1 MVYVKRWVGKTEPG
15 GVVSP
20 GIIYCLPVRLV
31 SRAVRVAERGF
42 GRCVV
47 VCVCVFPSRALARL
61 LFSTYNHL
69 YFKNVLPIDYI
80 DVYQ

>member
-47 VCVCVFPSRALARL
+47 VCCVSIARVGKVVVFNLQPSIFQKRASN
-61 LFSTYNHL
+61 FQSIT
-69 YFKNVLPIDYI
+69 
-80 DVYQ
+80 

>member
-15 GVVSP
+15 GAVSP

-47 VCVCVFPSRALARL
+47 VCVCVCVSIARVGKVVVFNLQPSIFQKRASN
-61 LFSTYNHL
+61 FQSIT
-69 YFKNVLPIDYI
+69 
-80 DVYQ
+80 